1 MEAKFEEFT
10 SATKVCEW
18 LDEHPDAHIIGMT
31 QYRWGFT
38 IFYREITNE
47 DYTRASIAD
56 IDPHFGVPA
65 PDFMR
70 HVRTAPSVHENAGA
84 RPTVVC

>member
-1 MEAKFEEFT
+1 MEARFEEFS

-18 LDEHPDAHIIGMT
+18 LDKHASAHIIGMT

-38 IFYREITNE
+38 IFYREITDE
-47 DYTRASIAD
+47 DYARASIAN
-56 IDPHFGVPA
+56 IDPNFGVPA
-65 PDFMR
+65 KDFMR
-70 HVRTAPSVHENAGA
+70 HVRTAPSVRENAGH